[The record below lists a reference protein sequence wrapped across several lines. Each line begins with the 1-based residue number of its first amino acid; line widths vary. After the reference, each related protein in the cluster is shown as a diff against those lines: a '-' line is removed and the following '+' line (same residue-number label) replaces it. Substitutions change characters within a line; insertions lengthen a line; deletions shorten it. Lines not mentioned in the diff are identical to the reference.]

1 MIENFNLGGLVM
13 SNALTIHG
21 FQRNVQ
27 EKIVS
32 LMKLATVLILFNI
45 VIFVCGLFTN
55 ISEIIKKILQIMH
68 SYGEKRQID
77 VCRSIVSTSDHVA
90 NVTILSI

>member
-1 MIENFNLGGLVM
+1 MLENPNLGGLVM

-21 FQRNVQ
+21 FQRNYQ

-45 VIFVCGLFTN
+45 VIFVCGVFTN
-55 ISEIIKKILQIMH
+55 ISEIKKILQIMH

-77 VCRSIVSTSDHVA
+77 LCRSIVSTSDYVA